1 MPIQVARVGIATTI
15 AAMCLAAVSAQRP
28 ADVPTSVALYA
39 GVGEELITF
48 GVDVERATLSRSM
61 TYGPRS
67 SIARP
72 RLLLHF
78 WPQSPGA
85 RRPIGG

>member
-67 SIARP
+67 SIAR
-72 RLLLHF
+72 LLLHF